1 MIIEG
6 IHVANTAH
14 DEHDI
19 ADVAHDECDKSK
31 RQCCWRDAVSNTGG
45 T

>member
-6 IHVANTAH
+6 IHVANAAH

-19 ADVAHDECDKSK
+19 ADVAHDERDKS
-31 RQCCWRDAVSNTGG
+31 
-45 T
+45 